1 VNITQLLY
9 KYAYRLTNIVHWQ
22 TEGNS
27 TNDNPINTEIY
38 PVCIQHIT
46 WFLKKCTI
54 YILLS
59 FNAIIVKLKLILF

>member
-46 WFLKKCTI
+46 
-54 YILLS
+54 
-59 FNAIIVKLKLILF
+59 